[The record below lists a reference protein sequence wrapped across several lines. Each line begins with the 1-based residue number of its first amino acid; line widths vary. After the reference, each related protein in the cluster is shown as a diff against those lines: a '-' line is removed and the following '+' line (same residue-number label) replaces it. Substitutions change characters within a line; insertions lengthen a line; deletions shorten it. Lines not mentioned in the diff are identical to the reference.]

1 MTIDRV
7 RLPEL
12 WRLNWSD
19 VDPAARP
26 AFDPAG
32 VAELVRV
39 LPPAADVPP
48 AGTDWRLI
56 DFWYDRMT
64 EALVEHLGNWVVGW
78 WYTVAMEDY
87 QDRGVIP
94 VWRAGRPAVT
104 TPDETLT
111 RLAAGVVFW
120 HELLVELAT
129 DARGRFAEA
138 APAAADSTGEP
149 PAWRAV
155 RGNGRITIYP
165 VSQDRRLPY
174 PRELS
179 WADTDFPDRVFGRE
193 TVRAVVSD
201 LVAASEL
208 PSPGADWRLRD
219 LWLEKVSA
227 GLVDRY
233 GRWAVGWR
241 WSVGEGDF
249 DGGPVGSWC
258 CFAHS
263 VTTPAA
269 TATTIAAALV
279 EWRDWLDDLA
289 ERFDRFLPLPADD
302 LDGWE
307 RAVAHLVTAVGDRTQ
322 YESGWYGCC
331 MTVLGWFL
339 EAAGIESTR
348 REVLLEHAVA
358 GRFDSWVEPPRAV
371 VESVAENLARRVA
384 DDHA

>member
-1 MTIDRV
+1 MTTDRV
-7 RLPEL
+7 DLPEL
-12 WRLNWSD
+12 WQLTWRD

-26 AFDPAG
+26 AFSPAG

-39 LPPAADVPP
+39 LPPAAEVPP
-48 AGTDWRLI
+48 AGGDWRLI

-64 EALVEHLGNWVVGW
+64 EALVEHLGVWVVGW

-94 VWRAGRPAVT
+94 VWRAERPAVT

-111 RLAAGVVFW
+111 RLAGAVVAW
-120 HELLVELAT
+120 HDLLVELAT
-129 DARGRFAEA
+129 GADGRFAEA
-138 APAAADSTGEP
+138 APAAADGTGEP

-155 RGNGRITIYP
+155 QGNGRIAIHTLP
-165 VSQDRRLPY
+165 QGRRLPY
-174 PRELS
+174 PSQLS
-179 WADTDFPDRVFGRE
+179 WADTDPSDRVFDPDTIG
-193 TVRAVVSD
+193 AVVSD

-208 PSPGADWRLRD
+208 PSPGADSRLQD
-219 LWLEKVSA
+219 LWLENVSA

-258 CFAHS
+258 CFSHS
-263 VTTPAA
+263 VTTPEA
-269 TATTIAAALV
+269 TATTISAALL
-279 EWRDWLDDLA
+279 EWRDWLDDVA

-302 LDGWE
+302 LDRWE

-322 YESGWYGCC
+322 YESGWYNCC

-339 EAAGIESTR
+339 DAAGIQSAR
-348 REVLLEHAVA
+348 REELLQHAVA

-371 VESVAENLARRVA
+371 VESVAEELARRVA
-384 DDHA
+384 VDHP